1 MKNRI
6 KALGLCFLILMS
18 FSGCSIPGFT
28 QDIDDEDDYLFTKP
42 TTSTKTEKNN
52 ETIEYKWLINPQ
64 IRAANII
71 SFDGSQIDPDLK
83 KNEAYKKYSIIYND
97 GKYGFIDYN
106 GKKIVSPEYE
116 HFYLCP
122 CGEMVLYN
130 ILNSNEEYEYCTI
143 SSTGKISHTITKHD
157 NTSSLYYWDSK
168 SKKIYEKNTD
178 SNFVTQYGGKNSV
191 IALKTE
197 ITKLENGNFA
207 ASQQINPAYGLIKN
221 NKIILDFL
229 YENYYTSASEINNK
243 SIIAFKQNEKWGYM
257 NGKGKIII
265 PFSCNDILSSDC
277 GEIIDFNDKL
287 HPYLFSDGY
296 LPVSTD
302 SGYCYYD
309 TNGNCVIPTGEFE
322 QARPVHNGKAWVR
335 QNGNWG
341 IIQIGEIIEDEPPKT
356 TKKKTSKTTT
366 KKTTKKEKTT
376 TKKKTSVTKKTT
388 KKTVTKKKT
397 QKITTTAKPLTTK
410 KTKPITS
417 KLTTSETSSN
427 TSQSSQT
434 TPSVSQTTK
443 LPEPIVTE

>member
-1 MKNRI
+1 
-6 KALGLCFLILMS
+6 
-18 FSGCSIPGFT
+18 
-28 QDIDDEDDYLFTKP
+28 
-42 TTSTKTEKNN
+42 
-52 ETIEYKWLINPQ
+52 
-64 IRAANII
+64 
-71 SFDGSQIDPDLK
+71 
-83 KNEAYKKYSIIYND
+83 
-97 GKYGFIDYN
+97 
-106 GKKIVSPEYE
+106 
-116 HFYLCP
+116 
-122 CGEMVLYN
+122 
-130 ILNSNEEYEYCTI
+130 
-143 SSTGKISHTITKHD
+143 
-157 NTSSLYYWDSK
+157 
-168 SKKIYEKNTD
+168 
-178 SNFVTQYGGKNSV
+178 
-191 IALKTE
+191 
-197 ITKLENGNFA
+197 
-207 ASQQINPAYGLIKN
+207 
-221 NKIILDFL
+221 
-229 YENYYTSASEINNK
+229 
-243 SIIAFKQNEKWGYM
+243 M

-296 LPVSTD
+296 LPVSNRFRVIVIMILTELQL
-302 SGYCYYD
+302 
-309 TNGNCVIPTGEFE
+309 IPTGEFE